1 MLPYFAILFD
11 ASEGCQTILVFK
23 RESFI
28 ETNLQYIMQQAIPK
42 LLPIYEHKA
51 ISWKGMLLF
60 CLPSQNA
67 TIYQTVDFSDNKQG
81 MGNGEPKRETYMIF
95 TESFMFYL

>member
-1 MLPYFAILFD
+1 MLPYFAILFG
-11 ASEGCQTILVFK
+11 ASEGCQTILVIK

-28 ETNLQYIMQQAIPK
+28 ETNLQYIMQQAISCYQSMNTK
-42 LLPIYEHKA
+42 QYSEKVSYCSAYHLK
-51 ISWKGMLLF
+51 MLQ
-60 CLPSQNA
+60 S
-67 TIYQTVDFSDNKQG
+67 TRQG

>member
-1 MLPYFAILFD
+1 MLPYFAILFG
-11 ASEGCQTILVFK
+11 ASEGCQTILVIK

-51 ISWKGMLLF
+51 IF
-60 CLPSQNA
+60 
-67 TIYQTVDFSDNKQG
+67 
-81 MGNGEPKRETYMIF
+81 
-95 TESFMFYL
+95 